1 MPEAP
6 RELEAFIDEGLRL
19 ARERGFPNIGF
30 VQMRHRYG
38 TMEAIRRL
46 VTSGEVKSGLVR
58 MIELGLEDWTIDFA
72 VAETFSEYFS
82 ADVREAA
89 AWRLSEA
96 KALCSRTS
104 NADQG
109 AS

>member
-38 TMEAIRRL
+38 TMEAVTRL
-46 VTSGEVKSGLVR
+46 VTTGEVKSGLVR
-58 MIELGLEDWTIDFA
+58 MIELGLKDWTIDFA
-72 VAETFSEYFS
+72 VAEKFSEHFPPP
-82 ADVREAA
+82 VQEAA

-96 KALCSRTS
+96 KVLCSQRS
-104 NADQG
+104 ISDPEAI
-109 AS
+109 

>member
-19 ARERGFPNIGF
+19 ARDRGFPNIGF

-38 TMEAIRRL
+38 TMETIRRL

-72 VAETFSEYFS
+72 VTETFSKYFP
-82 ADVREAA
+82 AHIREAA

-104 NADQG
+104 DSGDEAP
-109 AS
+109 

>member
-19 ARERGFPNIGF
+19 ARERGFANIGF

-38 TMEAIRRL
+38 TLEAITRL

-58 MIELGLEDWTIDFA
+58 MIELGLTDWTIDFA
-72 VAETFSEYFS
+72 VAETFSGYFP
-82 ADVREAA
+82 AHVVEAA
-89 AWRLSEA
+89 RWRLSEA

-104 NADQG
+104 ISGQEAP
-109 AS
+109 